1 MLLNISVFISPT
13 PFLDSMDKK
22 KNIVVLIFLI
32 VILFAV
38 NYSYL
43 DSALEAFFYGSE
55 IVFVDRVIDGDT
67 FVVNSSSVRLLGINC
82 PEKGE
87 RLYSEAGDFL
97 SDFVLN
103 ESARLVRGNED
114 TDRYARLLRYVF
126 VDDVNVNLELVRNGY
141 ANFYFPGG
149 KDFYYNDF
157 VSAWN
162 ECLKKNINLCEKSVD
177 VCSDCI
183 KLDYLDA
190 DKQEFS
196 LVNDCLYDC
205 DISKW
210 SVKDEGRKKFVFP
223 DFILKKEKNVIVGI
237 DSGDFLWGGND
248 YVWTETGDSLFL
260 RDEEGKLVLFYSY

>member
-22 KNIVVLIFLI
+22 KNFIVLIFLI

-149 KDFYYNDF
+149 KDFCF
-157 VSAWN
+157 
-162 ECLKKNINLCEKSVD
+162 CLE
-177 VCSDCI
+177 
-183 KLDYLDA
+183 
-190 DKQEFS
+190 
-196 LVNDCLYDC
+196 
-205 DISKW
+205 
-210 SVKDEGRKKFVFP
+210 
-223 DFILKKEKNVIVGI
+223 
-237 DSGDFLWGGND
+237 
-248 YVWTETGDSLFL
+248 
-260 RDEEGKLVLFYSY
+260 